1 MRFKGDE
8 MLFMIIERFK
18 NHDAVPAYRRFR
30 EQGRMMPEGLKYIES
45 WVEANFDRCFQLME
59 CDDVRLFEQWVARWE
74 DLIDF
79 EIVPVISSKDAVA
92 AITPRL

>member
-1 MRFKGDE
+1 

-18 NHDAVPAYRRFR
+18 NHDAVPVYRRFR
-30 EQGRMMPEGLKYIES
+30 DRGRMMPEGLKYIES
-45 WVEANFDRCFQLME
+45 WTEANFHRCFQLVE
-59 CDDVRLFEQWVARWE
+59 CDDPSLLSQWVACWE

-79 EIVPVISSKDAVA
+79 EIAPVVSSKEAVA